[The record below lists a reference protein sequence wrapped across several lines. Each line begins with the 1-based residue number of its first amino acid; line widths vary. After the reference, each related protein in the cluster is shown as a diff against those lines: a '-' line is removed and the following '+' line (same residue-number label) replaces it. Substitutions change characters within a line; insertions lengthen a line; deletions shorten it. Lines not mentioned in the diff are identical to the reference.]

1 MVWCAQCAADVEV
14 EADDQNGFA
23 CCVQCGR
30 VVEDT
35 AFSSDVMFTKGG
47 DGEGEMVGQMV
58 GASGEARGLG
68 RYSGGR
74 MWGSGGDS
82 HEAAVS
88 RGRHEIVSLVEALRI
103 SPSGEAVEAAHRLY
117 RLALQR
123 NFTRGRRVNQV
134 AAVCLYIF
142 CRLERRPYMLIDF
155 SDHLS
160 VNVYALGAVFLQL
173 LKLLR
178 LDEHA
183 TLTKPIDPSLFLN
196 RFVDRLRLPT
206 QELKSKVGN
215 TAMRLVQSMKRDWML
230 TGRRPSGICGA
241 ALFLAAHIHGV
252 EKTKK
257 DVIAIV
263 HIGWATV
270 ERRVMELAETRDAEL
285 TLKELGE
292 REKAVDEQREQ
303 MLLEYERQAVEN
315 PQPRPAA
322 LTAPP
327 EGAEGGDG
335 GADGEGGSGQQVVA
349 VDPNEVGRY
358 CEHVRAGA
366 PLLAHGM
373 CRGCLEDYLKITLAT
388 QGTNDPP
395 CYIANLRRDVKR
407 RVREQLAV
415 EKSGLLIKGAGE
427 VLALP
432 GPSGLGAGASGS
444 GGGDDIM
451 DDLHRRRH
459 MENEEALEA
468 GASGGGGG
476 GGGDQAQHEQQ
487 QQQQDKEGAVVAA
500 ATAATTA
507 AGGRKRRGKAAAAT
521 AAAAAAA
528 AQEAAGGAAGPST
541 SQAGGAAGEGAAG
554 GTGAYGSAEDGAG
567 PGPSSSA
574 AAAAAGGGGSG
585 RRAGS
590 LRAEEDDFDA
600 ALHSSELQPLAK
612 ALGGEAAAVAS
623 APLRR
628 PRSPEPEPEPERRA
642 GGAAGAGAAA
652 GAEEEA
658 EEEARAKRQRLA
670 VSSEAGAAGAAAAAA
685 ADTEAGGTGAA
696 VPSEIAAA
704 ADAERRAAAAAAAA
718 AAARAEEEPE
728 DEGEELSDH
737 LSDVDDDEIG
747 CYLATSEEATI
758 RESLWT
764 EMNKDWIE
772 KQEVKRKEA
781 EEAAKDPSKAG
792 SDKAKRKY
800 NRKPKAEMPAAED
813 AAAAA
818 RNLLEAKK
826 LSNKINY
833 GALEDLFGGGTGA
846 DADAGGG
853 GGAAAGR
860 RSTSPDAPPVAPP
873 VGGYGG
879 GTGRSAA
886 AAAAA
891 AAFADDLE
899 PRPAVAAALAKRAA
913 DRARAQAADADK
925 YAAALEDEQRKRVGG
940 GGVGGGGGGLGGG
953 FLDSLT
959 FARGGGGGGGAEGGR
974 TRPAGLSLRP
984 RGRLGA
990 ALQGTTSCSNRS
1002 CTGASSVRVRVLVV
1016 MVGPSPSSLP
1026 SRITA
1031 LWLVVADK
1039 EAQAG
1044 AAQHPASTVLHMVL
1058 QLRRFGGVFGRA
1070 GDSALDLLGPSTLRL
1085 ALQAALPGTTL
1096 STAEARERQHVVEA
1110 LEALV
1115 VPRPGP
1121 CA

>member
-1 MVWCAQCAADVEV
+1 MVWCAQCSADVEV
-14 EADDQNGFA
+14 ETDDQNGFA

-183 TLTKPIDPSLFLN
+183 TLTKPIDPSIFLN

-206 QELKSKVGN
+206 QDLKTKVGN

-230 TGRRPSGICGA
+230 TGRRPSGVCGA

-252 EKTKK
+252 EKTKR

-270 ERRVMELAETRDAEL
+270 EKRVMELAETRDAEL

-292 REKAVDEQREQ
+292 RDKAVEEQREQ
-303 MLLEYERQAVEN
+303 LLLEYERQAIEN
-315 PQPRPAA
+315 PQRPPA
-322 LTAPP
+322 LMPPP
-327 EGAEGGDG
+327 EPADGEGGDG
-335 GADGEGGSGQQVVA
+335 GGAEGGGGAVVG
-349 VDPNEVGRY
+349 VDPNEVGRF

-366 PLLAHGM
+366 TLLAHGM
-373 CRGCLEDYLKITLAT
+373 CRGCLEDYLVVTQAA

-395 CYIANLRRDVKR
+395 CYIANLRRDVKK
-407 RVREQLAV
+407 RVREQLAA
-415 EKSGLLIKGAGE
+415 ERGGLLIKGSGE

-432 GPSGLGAGASGS
+432 GPSGSAGAGGSGS
-444 GGGDDIM
+444 GGGEDAFE
-451 DDLHRRRH
+451 DLQRRRH
-459 MENEEALEA
+459 LENEEALEA
-468 GASGGGGG
+468 GTSGEP
-476 GGGDQAQHEQQ
+476 A
-487 QQQQDKEGAVVAA
+487 QQQDKGTGKDGAIVAVAA
-500 ATAATTA
+500 AG
-507 AGGRKRRGKAAAAT
+507 GGRRKRAKAGESAGDGSAGPSA
-521 AAAAAAA
+521 
-528 AQEAAGGAAGPST
+528 AAGGA
-541 SQAGGAAGEGAAG
+541 GAAAAGG
-554 GTGAYGSAEDGAG
+554 GTGAYGSRAEDGTGA
-567 PGPSSSA
+567 GPSSA
-574 AAAAAGGGGSG
+574 GAADAAAAAGGGAAVAGG
-585 RRAGS
+585 RRAAA
-590 LRAEEDDFDA
+590 LRSEEDDFDA
-600 ALHSSELQPLAK
+600 ALHSSELQPLAR
-612 ALGGEAAAVAS
+612 ALGGEAAAVAT
-623 APLRR
+623 APLR
-628 PRSPEPEPEPERRA
+628 
-642 GGAAGAGAAA
+642 GAASPGPEQEAAA
-652 GAEEEA
+652 GEAAAEEDA
-658 EEEARAKRQRLA
+658 ARAKRRRA
-670 VSSEAGAAGAAAAAA
+670 EASEAGAAAAGAAAPAAAGAAATAAA
-685 ADTEAGGTGAA
+685 AQAEAEAEAGGAGGAGGISSA
-696 VPSEIAAA
+696 MAAA

-718 AAARAEEEPE
+718 APAAAAADEGDEEEE
-728 DEGEELSDH
+728 ALSDH
-737 LSDVDDDEIG
+737 LSDVEDDDIG
-747 CYLATSEEATI
+747 CYLATSEEASI
-758 RESLWT
+758 RESLWV

-772 KQEVKRKEA
+772 KQEVKRREA

-818 RNLLEAKK
+818 RNILEAKK

-833 GALEDLFGGGTGA
+833 GALEDLFGGGGE
-846 DADAGGG
+846 DG
-853 GGAAAGR
+853 GGAAWR
-860 RSTSPDAPPVAPP
+860 RSASPDPPVAPP
-873 VGGYGG
+873 SAGFGGS
-879 GTGRSAA
+879 GRSTA

-891 AAFADDLE
+891 AAFADDLA
-899 PRPAVAAALAKRAA
+899 PRPLVAAALAKRAA
-913 DRARAQAADADK
+913 ERARAQAADADK

-940 GGVGGGGGGLGGG
+940 GGGGGGGGLGGG

-959 FARGGGGGGGAEGGR
+959 FARGGAGGGEGGR
-974 TRPAGLSLRP
+974 ARPAGLSLRP
-984 RGRLGA
+984 RGR
-990 ALQGTTSCSNRS
+990 
-1002 CTGASSVRVRVLVV
+1002 
-1016 MVGPSPSSLP
+1016 
-1026 SRITA
+1026 
-1031 LWLVVADK
+1031 
-1039 EAQAG
+1039 
-1044 AAQHPASTVLHMVL
+1044 
-1058 QLRRFGGVFGRA
+1058 
-1070 GDSALDLLGPSTLRL
+1070 
-1085 ALQAALPGTTL
+1085 
-1096 STAEARERQHVVEA
+1096 
-1110 LEALV
+1110 
-1115 VPRPGP
+1115 
-1121 CA
+1121 